1 MRTLLFLLALMPTLA
16 AAAEPSRAQTPEKYR
31 WRLADIYASDSD
43 WANARANLAKRIPGL
58 GRHEGQLGTT
68 AKALADALEDW
79 TESRKQLERVYV
91 YAAARSDEDTR
102 VAATRE
108 MRQQAEQL
116 AVALDGAASFIRP
129 EILALPP
136 EKVRAFLDEEPRL
149 RPYAFFLE
157 DLLRWRKHTL
167 SPKEERIVARAGEL
181 TTAGRSVQAVL
192 SNADVP
198 WPTVKLST
206 GESVRL
212 DPAGFARARAAR
224 SAADRRKVFEAF
236 FQAVKQYE
244 RTLGTALDAQVKAH
258 LFEKDVRGFPSA
270 LESALFDANIPT
282 AVYHQLVSD
291 VNASLPTLHRYLAL
305 RKRMLGVKE
314 LRYEDLYAPLVK
326 GVDRRF
332 GPDAAMA
339 LTLEAVAP
347 LGAAYVDGLRTGFT
361 SGWTDFLPAV
371 GKRSGAYSTGVYDVH
386 PYQLLNFNGQ
396 WTDVSTLAHEA
407 GHSMHTLLASKAQPF
422 ATYDYPIFVA
432 EVASTLNENLL
443 FRHAL
448 RGAKDDATRLSLL
461 GEHLETL
468 RTTLFRQT
476 MFAEFELAAHERAEK
491 GEALSGEK
499 LTDIYLALVRKYYGH
514 DSGACT
520 VDALYGVEWAS
531 VPHFFTYDF
540 YVYQYA
546 TSLVASTTLARDIRD
561 EQAKGKTDARDRY
574 LAMLA
579 AGGSRYPIDLLRD
592 AGVDMTTPAPFRA
605 AMEEMNATMDEIERI
620 LGKSARGK

>member
-1 MRTLLFLLALMPTLA
+1 MRTIFLVFLAIVPAAVLA
-16 AAAEPSRAQTPEKYR
+16 AETTRASIPEKYR
-31 WRLADIYASDSD
+31 WRLTDLYASDSA
-43 WANARANLAKRIPGL
+43 WADARSGLAKRIPSL
-58 GRHEGQLGTT
+58 GRHEGQLGTSS
-68 AKALADALEDW
+68 KALADALEDW
-79 TESRKQLERVYV
+79 TDARKQMERVYV

-102 VAATRE
+102 AAAPRE

-116 AVALDGAASFIRP
+116 SVALDGAVSYLRP

-136 EKVRAFLDEEPRL
+136 EKVRAFLQEEPRL
-149 RPYAFFLE
+149 KPYTFFLE

-167 SPKEERIVARAGEL
+167 SPKEERLVARAGEL
-181 TTAGRSVQAVL
+181 TGVGRSIQGVL

-212 DPAGFARARAAR
+212 DPAGYARARTAR
-224 SAADRRKVFEAF
+224 NPADRRKVFQAF
-236 FQAVKQYE
+236 FQTVKQYE

-258 LFEKDVRGFPSA
+258 LFEKDVRGFSSA

-282 AVYHQLVSD
+282 AVYHQLVTD

-305 RKRMLGVKE
+305 RKRMMGLKE

-326 GVDRRF
+326 GVDQRF
-332 GPDAAMA
+332 GMDEAMA

-347 LGAAYVDGLRTGFT
+347 LGTEYVSGLRTGFT

-386 PYQLLNFNGQ
+386 PYQLLNFNRQ

-422 ATYDYPIFVA
+422 PTYDYPTFVA

-448 RGAKDDATRLSLL
+448 QRAPDDATRLSLL
-461 GEHLETL
+461 GEHLESL

-499 LTDIYLALVRKYYGH
+499 LTDIYLGLVRKYYGH
-514 DSGACT
+514 DKGICA

-531 VPHFFTYDF
+531 VPHFFSYDF

-546 TSLVASTTLARDIRD
+546 TSLVASTSLARDIRE
-561 EQAKGKTDARDRY
+561 EQAQGKTAARDRY
-574 LAMLA
+574 LAMLS
-579 AGGSRYPIDLLRD
+579 AGGSQYPIDLLRE
-592 AGVDMTTPAPFRA
+592 AGVDMTTAAPFRA
-605 AMEEMNATMDEIERI
+605 AMQEMNGTMDEIERI
-620 LGKSARGK
+620 LAKKR

>member
-1 MRTLLFLLALMPTLA
+1 MRTLLPLLAVIPALA
-16 AAAEPSRAQTPEKYR
+16 VAAQSPRSAVPEKYR
-31 WRLADIYASDSD
+31 WDLTDLYSSDAEWADARARLA
-43 WANARANLAKRIPGL
+43 KEIPAL
-58 GRHEGQLGTT
+58 GRHEGQLGAS
-68 AKALADALEDW
+68 AKALADALENW
-79 TESRKQLERVYV
+79 TAARKGLERLYV

-102 VAATRE
+102 VAGPRE

-116 AVALDGAASFIRP
+116 AVALDGAASYLRP

-136 EKVRAFLDEEPRL
+136 DTVRRFLKEDARL
-149 RPYAFFLE
+149 EPYAFFLE

-181 TTAGRSVQAVL
+181 TTAGRSVQGVL
-192 SNADVP
+192 ANADIP
-198 WPTVKLST
+198 WPAVKLST

-212 DPAGFARARAAR
+212 DPAGYARARASR
-224 SAADRRKVFEAF
+224 SAADRNKVFPAF
-236 FQAVKQYE
+236 FKTVKQYE
-244 RTLGTALDAQVKAH
+244 RTMGAALDAQVKAH
-258 LFEKDVRGFPSA
+258 LFEKDVRGFSSA
-270 LESALFDANIPT
+270 LESALFDANIPI
-282 AVYHQLVSD
+282 AVYQQLVSD
-291 VNASLPTLHRYLAL
+291 VNANLPTLHRYLAL
-305 RKRMLGVKE
+305 RKRMMGLKE

-326 GVDRRF
+326 GVDQKF
-332 GPDAAMA
+332 EPDQAMA
-339 LTLEAVAP
+339 LTLEAVTP
-347 LGAAYVDGLRTGFT
+347 LGPEYVNGLRTGFT
-361 SGWTDFLPAV
+361 SGWTDFLPAP

-422 ATYDYPIFVA
+422 PTYDYPIFVA

-448 RGAKDDATRLSLL
+448 QRAPDDATRLSLL
-461 GEHLETL
+461 GEQLETL

-476 MFAEFELAAHERAEK
+476 LFAEFELAAHERAEK

-499 LTDIYLALVRKYYGH
+499 LSEIYLGLVRKYYGH
-514 DSGACT
+514 DQGTCV
-520 VDALYGVEWAS
+520 VDSLYGVEWAS

-546 TSLVASTTLARDIRD
+546 TSLVASTTLARLIRE
-561 EQAKGKTDARDRY
+561 EQAQGSTGARDRY

-605 AMEEMNATMDEIERI
+605 AMEEMNGTMDEMERI
-620 LGKSARGK
+620 LGRSAKKR